1 MAKQG
6 VLARPDYMHQSRV
19 ALGALDLAQ
28 FPVGG
33 VEFLLQA
40 HDLDNCGSQLKALT
54 QLETARRHAETLKE

>member
-6 VLARPDYMHQSRV
+6 VLARPDYLRQSRV

-33 VEFLLQA
+33 VEFLCKRTISITA
-40 HDLDNCGSQLKALT
+40 ALNSK
-54 QLETARRHAETLKE
+54 R